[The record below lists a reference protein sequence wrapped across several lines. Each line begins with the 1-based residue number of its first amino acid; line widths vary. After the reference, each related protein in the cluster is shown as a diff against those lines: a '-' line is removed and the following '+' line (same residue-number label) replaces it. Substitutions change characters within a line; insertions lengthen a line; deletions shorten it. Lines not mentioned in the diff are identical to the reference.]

1 MIIYMSLLSYDDNQN
16 QYQQV
21 SDVDDVKLFFK

>member
-16 QYQQV
+16 QDQQV
-21 SDVDDVKLFFK
+21 SDVDDVKFFFK